1 MSVGA
6 PAAVGSGAGSATGF
20 AQEASAPGQVQALFS
35 RLDSGWPPTLLP
47 GMLPS
52 QSNLAAFSP
61 AGSLPGAVASQARQ
75 ITTVNDALGSHTLFV
90 SPTQAGGFCFDWSD
104 AFADCDRLGTVP
116 LALVWAG
123 GEVGGSVASA
133 FVSTVRIVMAD
144 GTTNTPTISWLSS
157 PINAGF
163 FLYRAPAGSTPVS
176 VEGYN
181 ASGTLVARQSLTGQ
195 PYDASAAPPFAVTSS
210 ETTVAT
216 GGRFTVS
223 TAPSLTAGT
232 CAWVDLD
239 GSDVPLYGDG
249 GCLPS
254 GYAPDGFSFRFV
266 HVGAQTLFVG
276 AASSKYA
283 GVALQF
289 PGGQRATVLPVANGL
304 LVYLVPSAL
313 IASPGRVRVTGFAS
327 NGLPLGGET
336 VSVGPAS

>member
-1 MSVGA
+1 M
-6 PAAVGSGAGSATGF
+6 GF
-20 AQEASAPGQVQALFS
+20 AQAAVAPSQVQSLFS
-35 RLDSGWPPTLLP
+35 KLDSGWPPTLLP

-52 QSNLAAFSP
+52 QSNLAAFSS

-75 ITTVNDALGSHTLFV
+75 ITTVNDTLGSHTLYV

-104 AFADCDRLGTVP
+104 AFAACDRLGTVP

-133 FVSTVRIVMAD
+133 FVSSVKIVLRD
-144 GTTNTPTISWLSS
+144 GTTDTAAVSWLSS

-163 FLYRAPAGSTPVS
+163 FLYRAPAGSTPVT

-195 PYDASAAPPFAVTSS
+195 PYNASSPPPFAVTSS
-210 ETTVAT
+210 ETSVAT
-216 GGRFTVS
+216 GGGQFGVY
-223 TAPSLTAGT
+223 TAPSLTGGT
-232 CAWVDLD
+232 CAWVALD
-239 GSDVPLYGDG
+239 GSDVPLYGDE

-254 GYAPDGFSFRFV
+254 GYAPDGFRFRFV
-266 HVGAQTLFVG
+266 QVGAQTLFVG

-283 GVALQF
+283 GVVLQF
-289 PGGQRATVLPVANGL
+289 GGGERATVLPVANGL

-327 NGLPLGGET
+327 SGLPLDGEA